1 MILETNTTVTLKIDY
16 LNLGNNFTFSHLIQA
31 IKDDESAMDNIDELM
46 SVDLDKLFTI
56 ESELNYSHSLKEH
69 YCLDEFLDNFVE

>member
-1 MILETNTTVTLKIDY
+1 
-16 LNLGNNFTFSHLIQA
+16 
-31 IKDDESAMDNIDELM
+31 MDNIDELM

-69 YCLDEFLDNFVE
+69 YCLDELLDNFVE